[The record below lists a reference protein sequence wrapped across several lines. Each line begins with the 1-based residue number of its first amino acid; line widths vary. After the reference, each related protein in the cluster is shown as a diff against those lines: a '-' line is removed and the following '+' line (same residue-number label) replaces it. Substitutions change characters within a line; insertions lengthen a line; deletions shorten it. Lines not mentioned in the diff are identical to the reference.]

1 MKKIWISIVLGLIM
15 TSCGGSSSS
24 NDPMP
29 TPPMPVVEDVKVT
42 DNDLV
47 SYFNL
52 DKTKYV
58 YQAIELLTAQTGA
71 KTVNAKNIEVL
82 STSNSRAQ

>member
-1 MKKIWISIVLGLIM
+1 MA
-15 TSCGGSSSS
+15 SCGGSSSG
-24 NDPMP
+24 NDPIP
-29 TPPMPVVEDVKVT
+29 TPPNPTNEDIKVT

-58 YQAIELLTAQTGA
+58 YQAIESLT
-71 KTVNAKNIEVL
+71 IW
-82 STSNSRAQ
+82 

>member
-1 MKKIWISIVLGLIM
+1 MKKIWITMIVGLIM
-15 TSCGGSSSS
+15 ASCGGSSSG
-24 NDPMP
+24 NDPIP
-29 TPPMPVVEDVKVT
+29 TPQNPTNEDIKVT

-58 YQAIELLTAQTGA
+58 YQAIESLTAQTSA
-71 KTVNAKNIEVL
+71 KTVNGKAIEVL
-82 STSNSRAQ
+82 STSIQ